1 MKIREVPIILLTSD
15 LNKKEVIE
23 RELNQKGLGISM
35 TILNERIANHSAG
48 VAQGHLKCL
57 SIFRPPFIILED
69 DVKIRS
75 VDFDQEI
82 PNYMDAVYL
91 GISTWGERNGE
102 GQVNQ
107 IEHKSIDKNF
117 TRLYNML
124 STHSILYGSE
134 LFVSMVKKICEYS
147 IFYEKPFDIE
157 LAKIQKYFIILAAKD
172 PYFYQSGYN
181 ESCTNITLF

>member
-1 MKIREVPIILLTSD
+1 MKIREVPILLLTSD
-15 LNKKEVIE
+15 PNKKELVE
-23 RELNQKGLGISM
+23 KELNQKGLGISM
-35 TILNERIANHSAG
+35 TILNERISNHSAG

-57 SIFRPPFIILED
+57 GIFRPPFIILED
-69 DVKIRS
+69 DIKTTS
-75 VDFDQEI
+75 ADFSQEI

-91 GISTWGERNGE
+91 GISSWGERNGE

-124 STHSILYGSE
+124 STHSILYKSE
-134 LFVSMVKKICEYS
+134 IFVNMVKKICEYS
-147 IFYEKPFDIE
+147 ILYEKPFDIE
-157 LAKIQKYFIILAAKD
+157 LAKIQKYFMILATKD

-181 ESCTNITLF
+181 EYCTNITLS